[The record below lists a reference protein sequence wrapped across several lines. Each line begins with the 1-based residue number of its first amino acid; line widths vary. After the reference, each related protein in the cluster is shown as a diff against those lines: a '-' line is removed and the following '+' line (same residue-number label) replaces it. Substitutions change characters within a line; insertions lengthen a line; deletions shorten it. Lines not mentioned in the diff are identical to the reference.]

1 MDSGREEKLIRD
13 LHLGGLSGKVRQMGC
28 SAHVEIW
35 VRHRFKCAYCG
46 EDLLKDVV
54 RLQSA
59 QLDHLLPKNEYPAFK
74 DEQENLV
81 LACFACNQWKRT
93 FDPLDHVRALKEK
106 VMAGKATP
114 GDLVIYRED
123 LIRICWE
130 KHLKRNFEERKKD
143 LDRWNSIILASTNQT
158 DI

>member
-1 MDSGREEKLIRD
+1 
-13 LHLGGLSGKVRQMGC
+13 MGC

-46 EDLLKDVV
+46 EDLLKDIV

-59 QLDHLLPKNEYPAFK
+59 QLDHLLPKTEYPAFK
-74 DEQENLV
+74 DEPNNLV

-93 FDPLDHVRALKEK
+93 FDPLGYEPVLKQK

-114 GDLVIYRED
+114 DDLAIHRES

-130 KHLKRNFEERKKD
+130 RRLKERFEERKRD

-158 DI
+158 D